1 MPLFELKETNT
12 IIIGLYLEPKILKN
26 PSTIKSEHQL
36 NYDKL
41 AQKLLSTKS
50 ITPKIIL

>member
-1 MPLFELKETNT
+1 LRLKKINNT
-12 IIIGLYLEPKILKN
+12 SSGLYLEPKILKN

-36 NYDKL
+36 NYAKL

-50 ITPKIIL
+50 ITPKTIL